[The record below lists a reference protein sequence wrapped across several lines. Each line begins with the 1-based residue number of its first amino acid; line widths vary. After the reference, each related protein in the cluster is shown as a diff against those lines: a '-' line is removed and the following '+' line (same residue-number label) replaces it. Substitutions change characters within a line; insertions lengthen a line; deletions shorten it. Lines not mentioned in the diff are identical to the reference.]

1 MSSTSELWQEGY
13 WKEGK
18 LVIGRRIEKRP
29 TSVMSGTFT
38 EGKLHGFGTLL
49 KVASDRSYER
59 YLGLWSRGI
68 PGRKPAKNCSLTLHS
83 YDLLF

>member
-18 LVIGRRIEKRP
+18 LVIGRMVQKSP

-59 YLGLWSRGI
+59 YLGLWRRGT
-68 PGRKPAKNCSLTLHS
+68 PGIKEASMLAYDYS